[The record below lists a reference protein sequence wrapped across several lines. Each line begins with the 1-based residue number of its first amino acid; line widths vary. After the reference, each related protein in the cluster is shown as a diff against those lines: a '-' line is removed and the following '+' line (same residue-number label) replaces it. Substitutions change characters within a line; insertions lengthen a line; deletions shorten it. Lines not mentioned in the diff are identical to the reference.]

1 MSRQALNANGLT
13 DIEQRYC
20 DEYLIDHNQTAAAIR
35 AGYSPRSA
43 KSWASKIMTKRNV
56 AAYIDKQEAKI
67 SRRLGV
73 TAERIK
79 AELARVAFANPVDI
93 INSDDATVKGEAH
106 RDDTAAISSV
116 KVKSFTA
123 KDGTKTCEREVR
135 LNDKNKA
142 LELLG
147 RAEGMF
153 TDNIN
158 ANVQGTVVIE
168 GFNDAPDM
176 QDDKPDNA

>member
-1 MSRQALNANGLT
+1 MSRKVLNDNGLT

-20 DEYLIDHNQTAAAIR
+20 DEYMIDHNQTAAAIR
-35 AGYSPRSA
+35 AGIKPSNA
-43 KSWASKIMTKRNV
+43 KDWACKKMARKAALR
-56 AAYIDKQEAKI
+56 AYIDKQEAEC

-79 AELARVAFANPVDI
+79 AELARVAFANPTDI
-93 INSDDATVKGEAH
+93 INANDATIKGEAH

-123 KDGTKTCEREVR
+123 KDGTQTCEREIR

-153 TDNIN
+153 TDNVN
-158 ANVQGTVVIE
+158 ANVTGTVVIE
-168 GFNDAPDM
+168 GFNDDSGT
-176 QDDKPDNA
+176 DSTE